1 VHDGVGQALL
11 SANLATGV
19 GRAGATDRQSAG
31 VTAGVPVGPSDGASR
46 FERRAMGSPLRLTVV
61 GVDAAR
67 AAAGWAEVSAAI
79 EEIEQALSRFRATS
93 DLVRLNE
100 AAGDPAGMSVHP
112 RLVAALAAA
121 ERARRM
127 TGGAFDP
134 RILRDLE
141 RLGYVGV
148 PLEILAN
155 TAPPAPGSTASLGVA
170 GPAAADGVTG
180 AVAPGGVAGTA
191 AADGFARPGAGA
203 VAPGGTRP
211 TFADGLWLHCDPRES
226 RAAVAAPVDLGGI
239 GKGLAIRWAGKVLAA
254 TLPEL
259 REPGTGALLEAGG
272 DLIARGV
279 APQGGPWMVAIE
291 DPAGGEEPAIVAL
304 RDGAICTSSIG
315 VHRWRTD
322 DGRDVHHLL
331 DPRTG
336 EPGGAGL
343 ASVTVSGPDPAW
355 AEVWSKALFLEGAA
369 RIGPRA
375 RAMGLAAWWVREDG
389 SLEMTPAARQ
399 RTAWVRSEA

>member
-1 VHDGVGQALL
+1 
-11 SANLATGV
+11 
-19 GRAGATDRQSAG
+19 
-31 VTAGVPVGPSDGASR
+31 
-46 FERRAMGSPLRLTVV
+46 MGSPLRLTVG

-100 AAGDPAGMSVHP
+100 AAGDSAGMSVHP

-148 PLEILAN
+148 PLEIVADT
-155 TAPPAPGSTASLGVA
+155 TAPAPGSTASQGV
-170 GPAAADGVTG
+170 
-180 AVAPGGVAGTA
+180 
-191 AADGFARPGAGA
+191 AGA

-211 TFADGLWLHCDPRES
+211 TFPDGRWLHCDPRES

-259 REPGTGALLEAGG
+259 QEPGTGALLEAGG
-272 DLIARGV
+272 DLIARGD
-279 APQGGPWMVAIE
+279 APQGGPWMIAIE

-304 RDGAICTSSIG
+304 WDGAICTSSIA

-399 RTAWVRSEA
+399 RTAWVRGEA

>member
-1 VHDGVGQALL
+1 VHDGIGQALL
-11 SANLATGV
+11 SATLATE
-19 GRAGATDRQSAG
+19 RESAG
-31 VTAGVPVGPSDGASR
+31 VTAGVPAGPSDGASR
-46 FERRAMGSPLRLTVV
+46 FERRAMGSPLRLTVG

-100 AAGDPAGMSVHP
+100 AAGDSAGMSVHP

-148 PLEILAN
+148 PLEIVADT
-155 TAPPAPGSTASLGVA
+155 TAPAPGSTASQGVA
-170 GPAAADGVTG
+170 G
-180 AVAPGGVAGTA
+180 AVAPGGVAG
-191 AADGFARPGAGA
+191 A
-203 VAPGGTRP
+203 VAPSGTRP
-211 TFADGLWLHCDPRES
+211 TFPDGRWLRCDPRES

-259 REPGTGALLEAGG
+259 QEPGTGALLEAGG
-272 DLIARGV
+272 DLIARGD

-304 RDGAICTSSIG
+304 WDGAICTSSIA

>member
-1 VHDGVGQALL
+1 M
-11 SANLATGV
+11 
-19 GRAGATDRQSAG
+19 
-31 VTAGVPVGPSDGASR
+31 AS
-46 FERRAMGSPLRLTVV
+46 G
-61 GVDAAR
+61 
-67 AAAGWAEVSAAI
+67 
-79 EEIEQALSRFRATS
+79 
-93 DLVRLNE
+93 
-100 AAGDPAGMSVHP
+100 
-112 RLVAALAAA
+112 LVAA
-121 ERARRM
+121 
-127 TGGAFDP
+127 
-134 RILRDLE
+134 
-141 RLGYVGV
+141 
-148 PLEILAN
+148 
-155 TAPPAPGSTASLGVA
+155 VA
-170 GPAAADGVTG
+170 GL
-180 AVAPGGVAGTA
+180 
-191 AADGFARPGAGA
+191 
-203 VAPGGTRP
+203 APGGTRP
-211 TFADGLWLHCDPRES
+211 TFPDGRWLHCDPRES

-259 REPGTGALLEAGG
+259 QEPGTGALLEAGG
-272 DLIARGV
+272 DLIARGD

-304 RDGAICTSSIG
+304 RDGAICTSSIA

>member
-1 VHDGVGQALL
+1 
-11 SANLATGV
+11 
-19 GRAGATDRQSAG
+19 
-31 VTAGVPVGPSDGASR
+31 VTSTQSDGAAR

-61 GVDAAR
+61 GVATDR
-67 AAAGWAEVSAAI
+67 AEAGWAGVSAAI
-79 EEIEQALSRFRATS
+79 EEIEQALSRFRPTS

-100 AAGDPAGMSVHP
+100 VAGDPAGVSIHP

-148 PLEILAN
+148 PSSIGA
-155 TAPPAPGSTASLGVA
+155 ATAS
-170 GPAAADGVTG
+170 PAEGQQAA
-180 AVAPGGVAGTA
+180 GGVAGL
-191 AADGFARPGAGA
+191 
-203 VAPGGTRP
+203 VAPGRTPP
-211 TFADGLWLHCDPRES
+211 TFSDGRWLHCDPRAS

-239 GKGLAIRWAGKVLAA
+239 GKGLAIRWAGKVLAT

-259 REPGTGALLEAGG
+259 DDPGTGALLEAGG
-272 DLIARGV
+272 DLIARGN
-279 APQGGPWMVAIE
+279 APEGGPWMVAID
-291 DPAGGEEPAIVAL
+291 DPSGGEMPAVVAL
-304 RDGAICTSSIG
+304 RDGAICTSSIA

-375 RAMGLAAWWVREDG
+375 RAMGLAAWWVRDDG

-399 RTAWVRSEA
+399 GSAWVRGEA

>member
-11 SANLATGV
+11 SATLATEA
-19 GRAGATDRQSAG
+19 GRAGVSAGVTERESAG
-31 VTAGVPVGPSDGASR
+31 VTAGVPDRQSAVVTAGPSDGSSR

-67 AAAGWAEVSAAI
+67 AAAGWADVSVAI

-100 AAGDPAGMSVHP
+100 TAGNSADMSVHP

-141 RLGYVGV
+141 RLGYAGV
-148 PLEILAN
+148 PLEIVAD
-155 TAPPAPGSTASLGVA
+155 TDAPAPGSTASLGVA
-170 GPAAADGVTG
+170 GPAAADG
-180 AVAPGGVAGTA
+180 
-191 AADGFARPGAGA
+191 FARPRAGA
-203 VAPGGTRP
+203 MARGGIRP
-211 TFADGLWLHCDPRES
+211 TFPDGRWLHCDPRES

-259 REPGTGALLEAGG
+259 QEPGTGALLEAGG
-272 DLIARGV
+272 DLIARGD

-291 DPAGGEEPAIVAL
+291 DPSGGEEPAIVAL
-304 RDGAICTSSIG
+304 RDGAICTSSIA

-375 RAMGLAAWWVREDG
+375 RAMGLAAWWVRDDG

-399 RTAWVRSEA
+399 GSAWVRGEA

>member
-11 SANLATGV
+11 KTSTEPEGEH
-19 GRAGATDRQSAG
+19 AG
-31 VTAGVPVGPSDGASR
+31 VTSTQSDGAAR
-46 FERRAMGSPLRLTVV
+46 FERRAMGSPLRLTVG

-100 AAGDPAGMSVHP
+100 AAGDSAGMSVHP

-148 PLEILAN
+148 PLEIVADT
-155 TAPPAPGSTASLGVA
+155 TAPAPGSTASQGVA
-170 GPAAADGVTG
+170 G
-180 AVAPGGVAGTA
+180 AVAPGGVAG
-191 AADGFARPGAGA
+191 A
-203 VAPGGTRP
+203 VAPSGTRP
-211 TFADGLWLHCDPRES
+211 TFPDGRWLRCDPRES

-259 REPGTGALLEAGG
+259 QEPGTGALLEAGG
-272 DLIARGV
+272 DLIARGD

-304 RDGAICTSSIG
+304 WDGAICTSSIA

-399 RTAWVRSEA
+399 RTAWVRGEA

>member
-11 SANLATGV
+11 SATLATEAE
-19 GRAGATDRQSAG
+19 RAGVSAGVPERQRAG
-31 VTAGVPVGPSDGASR
+31 VTAGVPAGPSDGAAR

-67 AAAGWAEVSAAI
+67 AATGWTEVSAAI

-93 DLVRLNE
+93 DLMRLNE
-100 AAGDPAGMSVHP
+100 AAGDPAGMSAHP

-121 ERARRM
+121 ERARRI

-141 RLGYVGV
+141 QLGYVGV
-148 PLEILAN
+148 PLEIVADT
-155 TAPPAPGSTASLGVA
+155 TAPAPGSTASLGVA
-170 GPAAADGVTG
+170 GPAAAGGVGG
-180 AVAPGGVAGTA
+180 AVAPG
-191 AADGFARPGAGA
+191 R
-203 VAPGGTRP
+203 TRP
-211 TFADGLWLHCDPRES
+211 TFPDGRWLHCNPRES
-226 RAAVAAPVDLGGI
+226 RVAVAAPVDLGGI

-291 DPAGGEEPAIVAL
+291 DPSGGEEPAIVAL
-304 RDGAICTSSIG
+304 RDGAICTSSIA

-336 EPGGAGL
+336 EPGGAGI

-355 AEVWSKALFLEGAA
+355 AEVWSKALFLEGAV